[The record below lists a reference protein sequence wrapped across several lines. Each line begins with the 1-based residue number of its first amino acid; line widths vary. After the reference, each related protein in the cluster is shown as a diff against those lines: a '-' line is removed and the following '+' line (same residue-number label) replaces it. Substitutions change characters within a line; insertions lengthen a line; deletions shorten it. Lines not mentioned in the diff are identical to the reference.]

1 MHWFT
6 AISCPG
12 IPTNAVSCP
21 ASGCSE
27 GQCCLGG
34 AGYGLSPDGTSCGLC
49 PAGSYKSITGTG
61 KCLPCAEGAGSKE
74 GWTACMPGAVT
85 WKLGSKGDSCDTTC
99 SAAKDVGPCVEEAF
113 KAEWSIDLMKT
124 ALVDPSKGLGSESV
138 LKCDTDNLVLNF
150 KCDKARQTKWC
161 GAEPFFGTADP
172 FYGTCGLLTGYG
184 LFPSAYPAVIE
195 VGNSLNA
202 DGATAQSATCHF
214 PEEYGHTSTCA
225 ASFEAAYGARRVCP
239 CGCPFGTTASA
250 GTSGPCLT

>member
-34 AGYGLSPDGTSCGLC
+34 AGYGLSPDGTSCGFC

-61 KCLPCAEGAGSKE
+61 KCLPCAERAGSEE

-113 KAEWSIDLMKT
+113 KAEWSGDLMKK
-124 ALVDPSKGLGSESV
+124 ALVEPSKVLGSESV
-138 LKCDTDNLVLNF
+138 LDCSNGF
-150 KCDKARQTKWC
+150 
-161 GAEPFFGTADP
+161 GAETAASAP
-172 FYGTCGLLTGYG
+172 YRIISGLNNGRC
-184 LFPSAYPAVIE
+184 AYPPNGGI
-195 VGNSLNA
+195 N
-202 DGATAQSATCHF
+202 
-214 PEEYGHTSTCA
+214 STCA
-225 ASFEAAYGARRVCP
+225 AQPRTTIRRMCP

-250 GTSGPCLT
+250 GTTGPCRM